1 MFRLLYKS
9 NDSDLLLHNQSI
21 LITEMIY
28 KSILHEGR
36 KIGIKPKDNS
46 QPPTVRLGARGIVL
60 NGVGDIAL
68 IHKTLKNEYKLPG
81 GGIDEGE
88 DPAAAFI
95 RECREELGCM
105 VEIIEELGTA
115 VEYKSQENF
124 KQLSFVYV
132 AKKVDELDS
141 RSLTDKE
148 KDEGTEFVWLPKLQA
163 LEAMR
168 RSLGELKQ
176 SKYDSIYR
184 TKFMVLRDI
193 RILEYYSNGGMR

>member
-1 MFRLLYKS
+1 M
-9 NDSDLLLHNQSI
+9 
-21 LITEMIY
+21 
-28 KSILHEGR
+28 
-36 KIGIKPKDNS
+36 
-46 QPPTVRLGARGIVL
+46 RLGARGIVL

-163 LEAMR
+163 LGVMK

>member
-1 MFRLLYKS
+1 MSFTYNTKDTSAL
-9 NDSDLLLHNQSI
+9 QEI
-21 LITEMIY
+21 ATITDAD
-28 KSILHEGR
+28 
-36 KIGIKPKDNS
+36 IGIKSKDNS

-60 NGVGDIAL
+60 NSAGEVAL
-68 IHKTLKNEYKLPG
+68 IHKALKNEYKLPG

-163 LEAMR
+163 LEVMK

-193 RILEYYSNGGMR
+193 RILEHYSNGGMR

>member
-1 MFRLLYKS
+1 MTEPNTKDTSAL
-9 NDSDLLLHNQSI
+9 QEI
-21 LITEMIY
+21 VTITDAD
-28 KSILHEGR
+28 
-36 KIGIKPKDNS
+36 IGVESKDNLKS
-46 QPPTVRLGARGIVL
+46 PDVRLGARGIVL
-60 NGVGDIAL
+60 NSAGEIAL

-88 DPAAAFI
+88 DPTTAFI
-95 RECREELGCM
+95 RECREELGCE
-105 VEIIEELGTA
+105 VEIVRELGTA

-141 RSLTDKE
+141 RNLTDKE

-163 LEAMR
+163 LEIMK

-176 SKYDSIYR
+176 SKYDSVYR

-193 RILEYYSNGGMR
+193 RILEHYINKIR

>member
-1 MFRLLYKS
+1 
-9 NDSDLLLHNQSI
+9 
-21 LITEMIY
+21 MIY

-36 KIGIKPKDNS
+36 KMSFMYNPKDTSALQEIATIADTDLGVAPKENP

-60 NGVGDIAL
+60 NSAGEIAL
-68 IHKTLKNEYKLPG
+68 IHKTRKNEYKLPG

-88 DPAAAFI
+88 DPMAAFI
-95 RECREELGCM
+95 RECREELGYV
-105 VEIIEELGTA
+105 VEVVEELGTA

-163 LEAMR
+163 LEVMKQ
-168 RSLGELKQ
+168 SLGELKQ
-176 SKYDSIYR
+176 SKYDSVYR

-193 RILEYYSNGGMR
+193 RILEKYIDKAR

>member
-1 MFRLLYKS
+1 MSFMY
-9 NDSDLLLHNQSI
+9 N
-21 LITEMIY
+21 
-28 KSILHEGR
+28 
-36 KIGIKPKDNS
+36 PKDTSALQEIATIADTDLGVAPKENP

-60 NGVGDIAL
+60 NSAGEIAL
-68 IHKTLKNEYKLPG
+68 IHKTRKNEYKLPG

-88 DPAAAFI
+88 DPMAAFI
-95 RECREELGCM
+95 RECREELGYV
-105 VEIIEELGTA
+105 VEVVEELGTA
-115 VEYKSQENF
+115 VEYKLQENF

-163 LEAMR
+163 LEVMKQ
-168 RSLGELKQ
+168 SLGELKQ
-176 SKYDSIYR
+176 SKYDSVYR

-193 RILEYYSNGGMR
+193 RILENYIDKAR

>member
-1 MFRLLYKS
+1 M
-9 NDSDLLLHNQSI
+9 
-21 LITEMIY
+21 
-28 KSILHEGR
+28 
-36 KIGIKPKDNS
+36 
-46 QPPTVRLGARGIVL
+46 RLGARGIVL